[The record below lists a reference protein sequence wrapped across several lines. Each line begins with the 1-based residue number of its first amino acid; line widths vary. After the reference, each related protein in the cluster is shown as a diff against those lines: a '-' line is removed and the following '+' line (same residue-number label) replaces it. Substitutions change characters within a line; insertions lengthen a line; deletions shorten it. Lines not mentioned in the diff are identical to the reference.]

1 MISVVELEGAR
12 PRLDSEILPQN
23 GLGRD
28 TGQKEKNRE
37 KKNNSL
43 DLIFNILFDNDVVIF
58 PQDIPGQRS
67 LSGIKVQGDTI
78 FFFMSKR
85 DNNTTRTCF
94 VLGHP
99 GKF

>member
-1 MISVVELEGAR
+1 MGWDGTQDRRKKI
-12 PRLDSEILPQN
+12 
-23 GLGRD
+23 
-28 TGQKEKNRE
+28 E
-37 KKNNSL
+37 KKNTSL
-43 DLIFNILFDNDVVIF
+43 DFIFNILFDNDVVIF